1 MMTNV
6 ENDKLNEF
14 VDYLIEAFFSAVNV
28 EETPKQKPN
37 RKPTPLDEINWQEP
51 DIANVSSRCMSIQQ
65 VADFFNSELDRWKAG
80 EKRNPNMPNIAKGV
94 ILGKEE
100 EIDVKEFARK
110 LSMPPKTI
118 FDKGEK
124 SKHSVDT
131 NTMTIN
137 TGIPALRGL
146 VWDKENNEF
155 RVINTCPGAGKC
167 AIDCYAL
174 QGFYIFNDGKNLK
187 LAQRLQMIF
196 QDPEAY
202 FIQGIREAE
211 MYAFEANR
219 DNKVLEIR
227 WNDAGDFFSER
238 YLKLA
243 VRITKSLLEKKYK
256 VKSYFYTKVGGMV
269 ELGQKLGFTVT
280 WSQGGV
286 QQVENPKKQSI
297 IVPVSIVKNF
307 VTKFKGRGFAKDD
320 TGKTAVNDKEGLRKA
335 IVNAYSKDTSIPNSN
350 TIDVNNTKFTDEL
363 PPTEGKPGQFNAIV
377 LPGGDTDAPAQR
389 EDVQFIFLIKH

>member
-1 MMTNV
+1 MTKV
-6 ENDKLNEF
+6 DNDTINKF
-14 VDYLIEAFFSAVNV
+14 ADYLLEAFFSAVNV
-28 EETPKQKPN
+28 EEQPK
-37 RKPTPLDEINWQEP
+37 RKPTPLDEINWDEP
-51 DIANVSSRCMSIQQ
+51 DIASTSSRCMTLKQ
-65 VADFFNSELDRWKAG
+65 VEKFFNSELERWKVG
-80 EKRNPNMPNIAKGV
+80 GKRDKSMPNIAKG
-94 ILGKEE
+94 IMLGDKGELN
-100 EIDVKEFARK
+100 VKEFARI

-124 SKHSVDT
+124 SLHSVDS

-137 TGIPALRGL
+137 TGIPALRGM

-155 RVINTCPGAGKC
+155 RVVNTCPGAGAC

-196 QDPEAY
+196 QDPESY
-202 FIQGIREAE
+202 YLQGFREAE
-211 MYAFEANR
+211 LHAFEANR
-219 DNKVLEIR
+219 DDKILEIR

-243 VRITKSLLEKKYK
+243 MRITKDLLKKKYK

-286 QQVENPKKQSI
+286 QEPTKSPKKQSI
-297 IVPVSIVKNF
+297 IVPKTVVGNF
-307 VTKFKGRGFAKDD
+307 LTPTKGRGYEKDAS
-320 TGKTAVNDKEGLRKA
+320 GKTAVSDRDGMKNA
-335 IVNAYSKDTSIPNSN
+335 IVSTYSKDTKIPNSKRI
-350 TIDVNNTKFTDEL
+350 TVQNTKFTDEL
-363 PPTEGKPGQFNAIV
+363 PAKEGKPGEFNAIV

-389 EDVQFIFLIKH
+389 KDVQFIFLIKH

>member
-1 MMTNV
+1 MTKS
-6 ENDKLNEF
+6 ETDSLNEF
-14 VDYLIEAFFSAVNV
+14 VDYLIESFFSAVNV
-28 EETPKQKPN
+28 EETPKQKFN
-37 RKPTPLDEINWQEP
+37 KKPTPLDEINWNEP
-51 DIANVSSRCMSIQQ
+51 DIENVSSRCMSIQQ
-65 VADFFNSELDRWKAG
+65 VADFFNSELERWKIG
-80 EKRNPNMPNIAKGV
+80 GQRNKNMPNIAKGV
-94 ILGKEE
+94 MLGDKG
-100 EIDVKEFARK
+100 EIDVVEFARI

-131 NTMTIN
+131 TTMTIN

-196 QDPEAY
+196 QDPESY
-202 FIQGIREAE
+202 YIQGMREAE
-211 MYAFEANR
+211 LYAFEANR

-243 VRITKSLLEKKYK
+243 TRITKDLLEKKYK
-256 VKSYFYTKVGGMV
+256 IKSYFYTKVGDMV
-269 ELGQKLGFTVT
+269 DLGQKLGFTVT
-280 WSQGGV
+280 WSQGGI
-286 QQVENPKKQSI
+286 QEPTKTPKKQSI
-297 IVPVSIVKNF
+297 IVPVNLIRNF
-307 VTKFKGRGFAKDD
+307 VDKFKGRGYKKDD
-320 TGKTAVNDKEGLRKA
+320 TGKTAVKDIEGMRNA
-335 IVNAYSKDTSIPNSN
+335 IVSTYSKDTSIPNSKSI
-350 TIDVNNTKFTDEL
+350 TIHNTKFTNEL
-363 PPTEGKPGQFNAIV
+363 PTKEGKPGEFNAII

-389 EDVQFIFLIKH
+389 KDVQFIFLIKH

>member
-1 MMTNV
+1 MMTKV
-6 ENDKLNEF
+6 ETDNLNEF

-28 EETPKQKPN
+28 EENPN
-37 RKPTPLDEINWQEP
+37 RNVNKKPTPLDEINWDEP
-51 DIANVSSRCMSIQQ
+51 DIKKVSSHCMSIKQ
-65 VADFFNSELDRWKAG
+65 VADFFNSELERWKTG
-80 EKRNPNMPNIAKGV
+80 GKRSPNMPNIAQGV
-94 ILGKEE
+94 MLGDEGK
-100 EIDVKEFARK
+100 ISVKDFAKK
-110 LSMPPKTI
+110 LSMPPNTI
-118 FDKGEK
+118 FDKGLK
-124 SKHSVDT
+124 SAHSVDA

-137 TGIPALRGL
+137 TGIPAMRGL

-155 RVINTCPGAGKC
+155 RVVNTCPGAGAC
-167 AIDCYAL
+167 SVQCYAL

-202 FIQGIREAE
+202 FLQGFREAE

-219 DNKVLEIR
+219 DDKTLEIR

-243 VRITKSLLEKKYK
+243 VRITKALLKKKYK

-269 ELGQKLGFTVT
+269 DLGQKLGFTVT

-286 QQVENPKKQSI
+286 QQVKNPKKQSI
-297 IVPVSIVKNF
+297 IVPKTVVGSFLTSIG
-307 VTKFKGRGFAKDD
+307 GRGFAKDD
-320 TGKTAVNDKEGLRKA
+320 TGKTAVNDKDGMRKA
-335 IVNAYSKDTSIPNSN
+335 IVNAYSKDTSIPNSKSIN
-350 TIDVNNTKFTDEL
+350 INNTKFTDEL

-389 EDVQFIFLIKH
+389 KDVQFIFLIKH